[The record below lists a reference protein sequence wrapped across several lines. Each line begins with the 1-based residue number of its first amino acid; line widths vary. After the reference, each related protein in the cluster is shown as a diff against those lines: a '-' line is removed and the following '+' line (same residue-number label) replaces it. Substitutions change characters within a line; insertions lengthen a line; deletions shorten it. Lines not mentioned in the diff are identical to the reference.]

1 MSSVGATQYLCIN
14 PIAPSSISA
23 GLGSYPQRT
32 GKADCMR
39 VLIDGYNF
47 GVEKGTGVATYGRNL
62 SKVVNSLGHDVVVCY
77 GAKWKAPKSEFL
89 REVAFFDAVQ
99 PRSDGYCHALGLFI
113 DGLSASLGCDAT
125 LIPISGGVNFDSVK
139 TRLPYFD
146 ELWNSQDLYRRA
158 LRSFRWIGRFASL
171 QIPGIDIAHWTYP
184 LPVYT
189 PGAKNIY
196 TLHDL
201 VPLKLPQTTLDN
213 KRIYYRLC
221 KALASRADHIV
232 TVSETSRRD
241 IVEILGI
248 SPDKVTNTYQAVEF
262 PEAALKK
269 SEAELRHELA
279 GIFGLHWKGYFL
291 FYGAIEPKK
300 NIGRIIE
307 AYLSSTVRSPLV
319 VVGAPGWKSEDEL
332 RLLEAV
338 KELPAAEGNL
348 RRIIRLEYLPL
359 PLLMTLIRGA
369 KATVFASLYEGFGL
383 PVLESMALGTAVIT
397 SNTSSLPEVAGD
409 AALLV
414 DPLSV
419 SDLVHAIRAVDAD
432 EHLRMHLENEGV
444 VRSKVFSKEKY
455 AERVNNVYAQLLC

>member
-1 MSSVGATQYLCIN
+1 
-14 PIAPSSISA
+14 
-23 GLGSYPQRT
+23 
-32 GKADCMR
+32 MR

-47 GVEKGTGVATYGRNL
+47 GIDKGTGVATYGRNL
-62 SKVVNSLGHDVVVCY
+62 SRVVSSLGHDVVVCY

-99 PRSDGYCHALGLFI
+99 PKVDGYPQALGLFV
-113 DGLSASLGCDAT
+113 DGVSASLGCAAT
-125 LIPISGGVNFDSVK
+125 LIPISGNVNFDSVK
-139 TRLPYFD
+139 ARLPHFD
-146 ELWNSQDLYRRA
+146 ELWNSRDLYRRA
-158 LRSFRWIGRFASL
+158 MRSFRWVGRFASL
-171 QIPGIDIAHWTYP
+171 QIPEIDVAHWTYP
-184 LPVYT
+184 LPIFT

-213 KRIYYRLC
+213 KKIYYRLC
-221 KALASRADHIV
+221 MALASRADHIV

-241 IVEILGI
+241 IVEILGV

-269 SEAELRHELA
+269 TEAELRNELT

-300 NIGRIIE
+300 NIGRIVE
-307 AYLSSTVRSPLV
+307 AYLSSTVCCPLV
-319 VVGAPGWKSEDEL
+319 VVGAPGWKSEEEL

-338 KELPAAEGNL
+338 KELPTADGNQ
-348 RRIIRLEYLPL
+348 RRIIRIEYLPL
-359 PLLMTLIRGA
+359 PLLMTVIRGA
-369 KATVFASLYEGFGL
+369 KATIFASLYEGFGL
-383 PVLESMALGTAVIT
+383 PVLESMVLRTAVIT

-419 SDLVHAIRAVDAD
+419 SELVHAIRAIDSD
-432 EHLRMHLENEGV
+432 EYLRMSLENKGV
-444 VRSKVFSKEKY
+444 IRSRVFSKEKY
-455 AERVNNVYAQLLC
+455 AERINDVYAHI